1 MLNIATA
8 RPKGKGYEIRV
19 SSGYDIH
26 GKRIRVSRTWIPDPG
41 MTPKQIQKELERQKV
56 LFEEQIKYGI
66 CPDNRIRF
74 VDFSKKWMEDYG
86 KNNLSVKAYGRYGQ
100 YLTRINDGI
109 GHLKL
114 KDITPVQLN
123 AFYKAL
129 EADGESKHKRYDA
142 DGNVLNNGRLAPKT
156 ILEHHRVI
164 SKILATAVKWD
175 YLEKNP
181 AERADP
187 PKVPYKEMRYLD
199 EEETRE
205 MLILLESEPIQYRT
219 MITLLVYTGIR
230 RGELCGLEWRDIDFD
245 SNVIHI
251 SRSSQYIGDK
261 QIITKEPKTRSG
273 FRHFIM
279 SDSICELLKEYQA
292 WQNQQ
297 KIKAGKDWEETDR
310 LFTQWNG
317 LPIYPDTVTDW
328 FAKFIKR
335 SGLPYVT
342 LHSLRHTNA
351 TLMIAEGIDVCAVS
365 KRLGHASTST
375 TLNVYAHALKSKDK
389 AAAEA
394 LENVLDFHAKS
405 AEIMKNQCLGGKA
418 GGNDVLTDNRISL
431 KNGQKVMKRGRFREN
446 QPLFVVAGEG
456 FEPTTSGL

>member
-1 MLNIATA
+1 
-8 RPKGKGYEIRV
+8 
-19 SSGYDIH
+19 
-26 GKRIRVSRTWIPDPG
+26 

-66 CPDNRIRF
+66 TPDNRITF
-74 VDFSKKWMEDYG
+74 YDFSKKWLEDYG
-86 KNNLSVKAYGRYGQ
+86 KGNLSVKAYGRYCQ
-100 YLTRINDGI
+100 YLERINDRI

-123 AFYKAL
+123 ALYKSL
-129 EADGESKHKRYDA
+129 GADGESKHKRYDE
-142 DGNVLNNGRLAPKT
+142 DGNILNNGRLAPKT
-156 ILEHHRVI
+156 ILEHHRVV
-164 SKILATAVKWD
+164 SKVLATAVKWD

-187 PKVPYKEMRYLD
+187 PKVPYREMRYLD

-230 RGELCGLEWRDIDFD
+230 RGELCGLEWRDIDFE
-245 SNVIHI
+245 NKVIHI

-273 FRHFIM
+273 FRHFVM
-279 SDSICELLKEYQA
+279 SDTICEILKEYQRWQLEQRFKA
-292 WQNQQ
+292 GPDWQN
-297 KIKAGKDWEETDR
+297 TDR

-394 LENVLDFHAKS
+394 LDNVLDYHEKVAK
-405 AEIMKNQCLGGKA
+405 
-418 GGNDVLTDNRISL
+418 IS
-431 KNGQKVMKRGRFREN
+431 
-446 QPLFVVAGEG
+446 
-456 FEPTTSGL
+456 

>member
-1 MLNIATA
+1 MKGVFNIATA

-26 GKRIRVSRTWIPDPG
+26 GKRIRVSRTWIPEPG

-86 KNNLSVKAYGRYGQ
+86 KKNLSIKAYGRYSQ

-175 YLEKNP
+175 YLRFWLRLSNGTIW
-181 AERADP
+181 RRIRLN
-187 PKVPYKEMRYLD
+187 VL
-199 EEETRE
+199 
-205 MLILLESEPIQYRT
+205 
-219 MITLLVYTGIR
+219 TLRRFLIR
-230 RGELCGLEWRDIDFD
+230 RGDIW
-245 SNVIHI
+245 
-251 SRSSQYIGDK
+251 
-261 QIITKEPKTRSG
+261 TR
-273 FRHFIM
+273 
-279 SDSICELLKEYQA
+279 
-292 WQNQQ
+292 
-297 KIKAGKDWEETDR
+297 
-310 LFTQWNG
+310 
-317 LPIYPDTVTDW
+317 
-328 FAKFIKR
+328 
-335 SGLPYVT
+335 
-342 LHSLRHTNA
+342 
-351 TLMIAEGIDVCAVS
+351 
-365 KRLGHASTST
+365 KRL
-375 TLNVYAHALKSKDK
+375 
-389 AAAEA
+389 
-394 LENVLDFHAKS
+394 AKCCS
-405 AEIMKNQCLGGKA
+405 SWNPSRFSI
-418 GGNDVLTDNRISL
+418 
-431 KNGQKVMKRGRFREN
+431 GR
-446 QPLFVVAGEG
+446 
-456 FEPTTSGL
+456 

>member
-1 MLNIATA
+1 MSSIATA

-19 SSGYDIH
+19 SCGTDIH
-26 GKRIRVSRTWIPDPG
+26 GKRLGVSRTWVPEPG

-56 LFEEQIKYGI
+56 LLEEQVKFGS
-66 CPDNRIRF
+66 CPDSRMKF
-74 VDFSKKWMEDYG
+74 VDFSKKWLEDYG
-86 KNNLSVKAYGRYGQ
+86 KNNLSIKAYDRYCQ
-100 YLTRINDGI
+100 YLRRINDGI

-123 AFYKAL
+123 AFYKSL
-129 EADGESKHKRYDA
+129 EADGESNHKRYDA
-142 DGNVLNNGRLAPKT
+142 GGNLLNNGRLAPKT

-164 SKILATAVKWD
+164 STILATAVKWG
-175 YLEKNP
+175 YLERNP
-181 AERADP
+181 AKRADP
-187 PKVPYKEMRYLD
+187 PKVPYKEMQYLN

-205 MLILLESEPIQYRT
+205 MLFLLESEPIQYRT

-230 RGELCGLEWRDIDFD
+230 RGELCGLEWKDIDFD
-245 SNVIHI
+245 TNVIRI
-251 SRSSQYIGDK
+251 NRSSQYIGGK
-261 QIITKEPKTRSG
+261 KIITKEPKTRSG

-279 SDSICELLKEYQA
+279 SNYICALLLDYQQ

-297 KIKAGKDWEETDR
+297 KIKVGKDWVENDR

-365 KRLGHASTST
+365 KRLGHANTAT
-375 TLNVYAHALKSKDK
+375 TLNIYAHALKSKDK

-394 LENVLDFHAKS
+394 LENVLDFREKS
-405 AEIMKNQCLGGKA
+405 AEISNFRASGGKTE
-418 GGNDVLTDNRISL
+418 GNLSVRA
-431 KNGQKVMKRGRFREN
+431 Q
-446 QPLFVVAGEG
+446 
-456 FEPTTSGL
+456 